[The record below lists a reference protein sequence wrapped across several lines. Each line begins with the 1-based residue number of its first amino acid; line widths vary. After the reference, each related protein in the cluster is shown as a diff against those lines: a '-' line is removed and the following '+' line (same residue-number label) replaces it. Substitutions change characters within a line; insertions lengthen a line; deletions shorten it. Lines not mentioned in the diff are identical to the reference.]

1 MSDIRKVWCTQCW
14 WSFTLDVA
22 ALERQRV
29 PAIECP
35 DCAATGQ
42 LTGHIVRGMIFCN
55 DCHDFGCDASVCRC
69 TCHKE
74 KIDG

>member
-1 MSDIRKVWCTQCW
+1 VSDIRKVWCTQCW

-35 DCAATGQ
+35 DCGQPDKWSATSYG
-42 LTGHIVRGMIFCN
+42 G
-55 DCHDFGCDASVCRC
+55 
-69 TCHKE
+69 
-74 KIDG
+74 